1 MCKICHYQQNVPQHY
16 YLLDTLVTRRI
27 SISHLEGL
35 AVATLVLKRDFQRFW
50 GEEIDQ
56 LGLKLKKEWKQ
67 KIHIRKTN
75 HQKIED
81 PTSPSPFPQNNYP
94 KIFHYRKP

>member
-1 MCKICHYQQNVPQHY
+1 MRKICHYQQNVPQHY

-35 AVATLVLKRDFQRFW
+35 AVAILVLKRDFQRFW

-56 LGLKLKKEWKQ
+56 LELKKGMETKNTYS
-67 KIHIRKTN
+67 KNKPP
-75 HQKIED
+75 ED
-81 PTSPSPFPQNNYP
+81 RRPYLLFPLPP
-94 KIFHYRKP
+94 K

>member
-16 YLLDTLVTRRI
+16 YLLDTLVTRCI

-35 AVATLVLKRDFQRFW
+35 AVAILVLKRDFQRFW

-67 KIHIRKTN
+67 KIHI
-75 HQKIED
+75 
-81 PTSPSPFPQNNYP
+81 
-94 KIFHYRKP
+94 